1 MTHPVPG
8 GATTRRRLLVAAGT
22 AMVAPG
28 CFGGS
33 AAELTTT
40 VGTAPARLRGPLQL
54 LAPAGAVPTADRIG
68 FARNRGVAI
77 DVRTV
82 APGGALIALLASGY
96 PADAVLARQDDIAN
110 LGALGLLADLDHD
123 RIPNLRLVDPDF
135 QNLSYDPHNRWSAPA
150 RYGVYGFGYR
160 RGLIGDPPDDW
171 TGFFEILPRYSLE
184 GVSLLPGPIE
194 PVAAALAAL
203 GQDINTDDDSKLLQ
217 AQGLLTAAQPH
228 VNVFTDD
235 EVARFGRGEL
245 ILAMGTSA
253 DFDRVMDL
261 PGRSLDTA
269 FVLPAGRAEMWIDGW
284 AVPAAGRHT
293 LTGLAW
299 IDHQLSAAAAARAWQ
314 ASRLPAPEPAAAR
327 LLPPSMHTDHLA
339 MLDPSVIS
347 RYQLSTVTP
356 AGLQKRADIWAHLS
370 GG

>member
-1 MTHPVPG
+1 
-8 GATTRRRLLVAAGT
+8 
-22 AMVAPG
+22 MVAPA

-33 AAELTTT
+33 AAQPRTTLA
-40 VGTAPARLRGPLQL
+40 APARLRGPLQL
-54 LAPAGAVPTADRIG
+54 VTPAGAVPAADRAG
-68 FARNRGVAI
+68 FARSEGVAI

-82 APGGALIALLASGY
+82 APGGDLIALLASGY

-123 RIPNLRLVDPDF
+123 RIPNLRLVDPQF
-135 QNLSYDPHNRWSAPA
+135 QNLSYDPHNRWSVPA

-160 RGLIGDPPDDW
+160 RGLILNPPDDW
-171 TGFFEILPRYSLE
+171 TGFFDILPRYSLE
-184 GVSLLPGPIE
+184 GLSLLPGPIE

-217 AQGLLTAAQPH
+217 AQGLLMAAEPH

-253 DFDRVMDL
+253 DFDRVVAW

-284 AVPAAGRHT
+284 AVPAAARHP

-314 ASRLPAPEPAAAR
+314 ASRLPAPEQAAAR
-327 LLPPSMHTDHLA
+327 LLPPAVRADHLA
-339 MLDPSVIS
+339 MLDPDVIS
-347 RYQLSTVTP
+347 RYQLSAVTP
-356 AGLQKRADIWAHLS
+356 AGLQKRADIWARVS
-370 GG
+370 GA